1 MEPLPHA
8 CPHMRP
14 SLALGPGRYKA
25 LYRYS
30 QSVEQELMALLYTW
44 LPQHE
49 PHLSPLRDV
58 SHTVESDCVIE
69 DYQLTR
75 IIGKGNYG
83 QVYAAARADGT
94 VVAVKRV
101 PKV

>member
-1 MEPLPHA
+1 
-8 CPHMRP
+8 
-14 SLALGPGRYKA
+14 
-25 LYRYS
+25 
-30 QSVEQELMALLYTW
+30 MALLYTW

-58 SHTVESDCVIE
+58 SHTVESDDVIE

-75 IIGKGNYG
+75 IIGKGIYG